1 MFKKSISLI
10 AILLGWCSIANAQS
24 YPYPNIPNM
33 PGTTYGMEE
42 TKKSPKTPQ
51 ANFFEGRKTST
62 EFFADKSVTP
72 KLRNESLNSYG
83 QNTLSNNSA
92 PIIAP
97 QIQPQPDTS
106 DQPEVSQNQE
116 ESWSAKST
124 SEEPTDELKNFNES
138 LERVSEQNIEDPK
151 IKDVIEQS
159 KKIKEALF
167 GKSEEPIKTSEK
179 KIVKHTEV
187 NKATKEIER
196 F

>member
-10 AILLGWCSIANAQS
+10 AILLGWCSIAKAQS

-33 PGTTYGMEE
+33 PGTTYGTEDI
-42 TKKSPKTPQ
+42 KKSPKTPQ

-72 KLRNESLNSYG
+72 KLRNDSQNSYN
-83 QNTLSNNSA
+83 QNTLSSNSA

-106 DQPEVSQNQE
+106 DQPEASQNQE
-116 ESWSAKST
+116 ESWSAKNT
-124 SEEPTDELKNFNES
+124 SEETDEIKNFNAS
-138 LERVSEQNIEDPK
+138 LEKVSEQNIEDPK

-179 KIVKHTEV
+179 KVIKHTQV

>member
-1 MFKKSISLI
+1 MFTKSISLI
-10 AILLGWCSIANAQS
+10 AILLGWSSIAKAQS
-24 YPYPNIPNM
+24 YPYPNNPNM
-33 PGTTYGMEE
+33 PGTTYGTED

-72 KLRNESLNSYG
+72 RLRNDSQNSYG
-83 QNTLSNNSA
+83 QNTSTNDTA
-92 PIIAP
+92 PVVAP

-106 DQPEVSQNQE
+106 YEPESTQNQE

-124 SEEPTDELKNFNES
+124 SEEQTDELKNFNAS

-187 NKATKEIER
+187 NKATKDIER